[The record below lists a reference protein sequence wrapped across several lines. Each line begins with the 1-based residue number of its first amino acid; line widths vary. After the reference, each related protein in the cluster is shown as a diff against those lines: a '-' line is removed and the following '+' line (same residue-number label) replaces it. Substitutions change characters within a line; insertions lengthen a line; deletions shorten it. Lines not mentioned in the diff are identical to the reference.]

1 VVGAVA
7 RLVLLEL
14 ITLLAL
20 VVAAEAVQLHI
31 TVPIALAA
39 LVQLIKVTL
48 AEIQTTQVLVNTQAL
63 GAVVQAQLVRQT

>member
-20 VVAAEAVQLHI
+20 VVVLAVVQLHI

-48 AEIQTTQVLVNTQAL
+48 AETQIFHLMNMLVLAEVAQE
-63 GAVVQAQLVRQT
+63 QLVRQT